1 MLRDHLTGPPLA
13 NPLMEAGVAHRQ
25 MMTER
30 MIDIAPIV
38 IAVIAGSFVAALMP
52 TTTWIAVTM
61 AITAVVVVA
70 LWLRRRRPRRR

>member
-1 MLRDHLTGPPLA
+1 
-13 NPLMEAGVAHRQ
+13 MEAGVAHRQ

-52 TTTWIAVTM
+52 TTTWIAVTL
-61 AITAVVVVA
+61 AITAVVVIA

>member
-1 MLRDHLTGPPLA
+1 
-13 NPLMEAGVAHRQ
+13 MEAGVAHRQ

-52 TTTWIAVTM
+52 TTTWIAVTL